1 MPGRSDVIDRIHAA
15 IARIKALY
23 ALVTGAW
30 YVSLS
35 KPDSSHGPADPST
48 RVSLPSTLHEDV
60 LLIETRE
67 AATCSNPLED
77 WSYSGS
83 VPNVIPSM
91 SEVNNSED
99 QQVLSSQFIDPTGTA
114 TQGWL
119 LEKDGV
125 ETIRSLCP
133 PLNEEPQQP
142 NPIHGPNYAQGLAL
156 YSTSAL
162 YGVELDFMSSGDYL
176 QVHNHFANTR
186 TKNMND
192 TVLDGVEP
200 SPATRNLEQTTE
212 VPQNP
217 STGNPILNHHLP
229 NKFQHNQRGS
239 SFTSERDQIVTLTA
253 RKYMQ
258 NIPDTADAC
267 HCWKELT
274 YILGKLELK
283 DHTLEPLEQSYVEL
297 VLSFQRKAVE
307 KCTTMIACNCCPL
320 STERMMLLGL
330 IVEKLVMAFKDLIR
344 VCQEN
349 GLFGTLSYHHPNSCH
364 DQPTSSLVRSQD
376 SASISSSH
384 FPNNTNTERCLFLGD
399 YEVCSSEWAPLVNT
413 LIGLYAKKLK
423 SLLNYCKMWATAANQ
438 SATLAMLSNVEQQFE
453 MISAIS

>member
-1 MPGRSDVIDRIHAA
+1 MPGRYGSHIYDLSRGLLLLWLIGIRSDVIDRIHAA

-30 YVSLS
+30 YSLS

-83 VPNVIPSM
+83 VPNMIPSM

-176 QVHNHFANTR
+176 QVHNHFAS
-186 TKNMND
+186 K
-192 TVLDGVEP
+192 
-200 SPATRNLEQTTE
+200 
-212 VPQNP
+212 
-217 STGNPILNHHLP
+217 
-229 NKFQHNQRGS
+229 
-239 SFTSERDQIVTLTA
+239 
-253 RKYMQ
+253 
-258 NIPDTADAC
+258 
-267 HCWKELT
+267 
-274 YILGKLELK
+274 
-283 DHTLEPLEQSYVEL
+283 
-297 VLSFQRKAVE
+297 
-307 KCTTMIACNCCPL
+307 
-320 STERMMLLGL
+320 
-330 IVEKLVMAFKDLIR
+330 
-344 VCQEN
+344 
-349 GLFGTLSYHHPNSCH
+349 
-364 DQPTSSLVRSQD
+364 
-376 SASISSSH
+376 
-384 FPNNTNTERCLFLGD
+384 
-399 YEVCSSEWAPLVNT
+399 
-413 LIGLYAKKLK
+413 
-423 SLLNYCKMWATAANQ
+423 
-438 SATLAMLSNVEQQFE
+438 
-453 MISAIS
+453 